1 MLVLIMAGGAG
12 TRFWPKSRERR
23 PKQLLPII
31 GERTMLQNTV
41 QRLLPMVPAENIF
54 VISNQVQY
62 DGIVQQLPMLP
73 KENIIIE
80 PRPKNTA
87 ACIGLGTVLL
97 QQRAADEVMVVLPA
111 DHLIDDDHIFRETLL
126 NAGKIAAEQ
135 KVLITIGIQPTYPAT
150 GYGYIQYS
158 HESVAAGPATAYRVK
173 TFAEKPNLETAKSF
187 LDSGDFLWNSGIFV
201 WRLSVIMTQLEEH
214 LPHHYDGLREIARAL
229 GTPEQSGTI
238 DRVYQQIKSISIDYG
253 VMEKAKNVVVLRGQ
267 FRWNDLGSWDEVYK
281 LLPKDQEYN
290 ATNGHQHVL
299 LDSNGCLIDV
309 PGKTVAAVGLR
320 DLMIVETEDAL
331 LLCPRSRAQE
341 VKDLVELIKR
351 RKLQHLL

>member
-31 GERTMLQNTV
+31 GEGTMLQNTV
-41 QRLLPMVPAENIF
+41 RRLRPMVPAENIF
-54 VISNQVQY
+54 VISNHVQY
-62 DGIVQQLPMLP
+62 DGIVEQLPMLP
-73 KENIIIE
+73 QENIIAE
-80 PRPKNTA
+80 PRSKNTA
-87 ACIGLGTVLL
+87 ACIGLGAILL
-97 QQRAADEVMVVLPA
+97 QQRTADEVMVVLPA
-111 DHLIDDDHIFRETLL
+111 DHLISDDEIFCETLL
-126 NAGKIAAEQ
+126 NAGKIAAERDE
-135 KVLITIGIQPTYPAT
+135 LITIGIQPTYPAT

-158 HESVAAGPATAYRVK
+158 NKRVTVGPATAYRVK

-201 WRLSVIMTQLEEH
+201 WRLSVIMAQLEEH
-214 LPHHYDGLREIARAL
+214 LPHHYDGLREISRVL
-229 GTPEQSGTI
+229 GTPEQSSTI

-290 ATNGHQHVL
+290 AANGNQHVL

-341 VKDLVELIKR
+341 VKELVDLIKR